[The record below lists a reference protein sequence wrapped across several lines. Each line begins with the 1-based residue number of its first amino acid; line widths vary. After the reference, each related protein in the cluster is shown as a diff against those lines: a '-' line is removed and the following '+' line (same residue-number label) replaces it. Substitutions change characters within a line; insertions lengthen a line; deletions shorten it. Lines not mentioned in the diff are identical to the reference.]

1 MTLSLMKLIITIF
14 SIMTLFTKG
23 LYVTL
28 SINDS
33 QLCIMLSVIMLIAT
47 ARCIPRKE
55 GGIQILAG
63 LAPFSKAE
71 GSF

>member
-1 MTLSLMKLIITIF
+1 MTLIITIF

-33 QLCIMLSVIMLIAT
+33 QICIMLSAA

-55 GGIQILAG
+55 GGIHILAG

>member
-1 MTLSLMKLIITIF
+1 MTLIITIF

-33 QLCIMLSVIMLIAT
+33 QICIMLSVIMLSGA

-55 GGIQILAG
+55 GGIQMLAS
-63 LAPFSKAE
+63 LAPFNKAV